1 MIEARDLRKAFV
13 TPAETVT
20 VLAGADLTV
29 AAGECVGL
37 TGASGSGKSTLLNI
51 LAGLE
56 PADSGTVRM
65 AGREVVGA
73 EPDELA
79 ELRLQDVGVVFQDHN
94 LVPDFTVGENLEVV
108 LRARGMD
115 GESARR
121 HAAHALGSV
130 GIAELVDRR
139 PSEISGGQA
148 QRVGIARALAGGK
161 RIVLADEP
169 TGALDEATSR
179 SIFELLREVA
189 EAGAA
194 VVVCTHD
201 LLVGEYAHRQVA
213 LRDGV
218 LA

>member
-179 SIFELLREVA
+179 SIFELLREAA